1 MFPRFVHLLLIALLL
16 LGQVGGW
23 LHEMSHY
30 ADRQGNVMVVPVA
43 TGDLSGGDESPL
55 PAADGDRQCLLCL
68 SFAALALVLPGLL
81 FALFLPALPS
91 VVPAGAQWCPAMAA
105 RWGLAARGPPARS

>member
-1 MFPRFVHLLLIALLL
+1 MLPRFVHLLLIAVLL

-30 ADRQGNVMVVPVA
+30 DRQDNVMVVAVA
-43 TGDLSGGDESPL
+43 AGDLAGGDESPL

-91 VVPAGAQWCPAMAA
+91 IVPADARWRPAMAG
-105 RWGLAARGPPARS
+105 RWGFAARGPPARS